1 MKLLIYEQR
10 DKKKKKEKTHK
21 QKHMRTGWDVSAAL
35 MCKQF
40 KRNINKWV
48 LWRHWID
55 LCLT

>member
-1 MKLLIYEQR
+1 MNKEIK
-10 DKKKKKEKTHK
+10 KKKKKEKTHK